1 MQEIQLSR
9 IYTYPVKSCGGVAS
23 QRAALDERGL
33 RYDRR
38 RMLVDGGDRFL
49 SQRRL
54 PRMALISVSITRDS
68 LILDAPGMSSLA
80 LPLEPAPA
88 DLGPLTPVRIFDEH
102 ATGAAEGAEADRWFG
117 EFLGVEC
124 KLVYMP
130 DEVQRSVDRRYARG
144 TDSVSFADGFPL
156 LMFSEASLADLNSR
170 LPEPVTEDRF
180 RPNLVVSGGE
190 PFREDGWRR
199 LRIGGVELRV
209 AKPCSRC
216 VITTVDQRT
225 SEGGKE
231 PLRTLSGYRRAGN
244 KVMFGQS
251 LIHDTVGE
259 LEVGEVVRVLDR
271 ALDGA

>member
-1 MQEIQLSR
+1 
-9 IYTYPVKSCGGVAS
+9 
-23 QRAALDERGL
+23 
-33 RYDRR
+33 
-38 RMLVDGGDRFL
+38 MLVDGGGRFL

-54 PRMALISVSITRDS
+54 PRMALISVSIAADT
-68 LILDAPGMSSLA
+68 LILDAPGMSSLV
-80 LPLEPAPA
+80 LPLEPTPEE
-88 DLGPLTPVRIFDEH
+88 LGPLIPIRIFDEH
-102 ATGAAEGAEADRWFG
+102 TSGAAEGGEADRWFG

-130 DEVQRSVDRRYARG
+130 EEVERPVDRRYARS
-144 TDSVSFADGFPL
+144 TDLVSFADGFPL

-199 LRIGGVELRV
+199 LRIGDVDLKV

-216 VITTVDQRT
+216 VITTVNQET
-225 SEGGKE
+225 AEGGEE
-231 PLRTLSGYRRAGN
+231 PLRTLSDYRKFGD
-244 KVMFGQS
+244 KVMFGQN

-259 LEVGEVVRVLDR
+259 LEVGESVRVLDEVLDG